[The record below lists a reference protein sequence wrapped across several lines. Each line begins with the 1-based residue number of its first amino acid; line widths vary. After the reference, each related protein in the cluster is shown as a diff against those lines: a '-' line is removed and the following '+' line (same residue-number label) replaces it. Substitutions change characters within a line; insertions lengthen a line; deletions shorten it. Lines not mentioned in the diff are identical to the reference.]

1 MVFLYL
7 FIYLFIFFFC
17 VTVKTIYMNWCR
29 SFDGYEK
36 KKKRK
41 HTKKKHVHYVN
52 KALKCESDVV
62 LTSIVSFF
70 ISICL
75 FTDEDECQNGTHN
88 CDVNAKCSNTI
99 GSFTCTC
106 LPGYSGD
113 GVQCSGESYYFDC
126 ISVHAV
132 KSPLIVPESS
142 VYIPCHI
149 PLQEMYEFSLWLSIE
164 MTRITNLWYPLM
176 TVQLKIIH

>member
-1 MVFLYL
+1 MV
-7 FIYLFIFFFC
+7 
-17 VTVKTIYMNWCR
+17 T
-29 SFDGYEK
+29 K
-36 KKKRK
+36 KKNEN
-41 HTKKKHVHYVN
+41 TQKKHVHYVN

-70 ISICL
+70 ISICP

-88 CDVNAKCSNTI
+88 CDVNAKCNNTI

-113 GVQCSGESYYFDC
+113 GVQCSGESYYFAENCFYTDDC
-126 ISVHAV
+126 ISIHAV

-149 PLQEMYEFSLWLSIE
+149 PLQEMYEFSL
-164 MTRITNLWYPLM
+164 
-176 TVQLKIIH
+176 